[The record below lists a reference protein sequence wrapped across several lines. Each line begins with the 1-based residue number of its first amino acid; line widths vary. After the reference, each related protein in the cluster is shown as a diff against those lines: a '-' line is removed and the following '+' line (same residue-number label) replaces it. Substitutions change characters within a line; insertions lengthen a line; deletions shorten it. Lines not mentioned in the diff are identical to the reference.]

1 MKEMKEAPESMM
13 KFSGTPAEI
22 GGQIWKRMCL
32 PAVRHVSNNAPP
44 MALQQLYIGF
54 LSAAM
59 GSMAADFGHQ
69 NAVDGAQVAV
79 DSFAGMAD
87 MIDGTRVQ

>member
-1 MKEMKEAPESMM
+1 MQQLDEAPKAMM

-22 GGQIWKRMCL
+22 GGQIFERMCM
-32 PAVRHVSNNAPP
+32 PAIRHTSNNSPP
-44 MALQQLYIGF
+44 QVLAQLYIGF

-59 GSMAADFGHQ
+59 GSMTADFGHQ
-69 NAVDGAQVAV
+69 SALEGVQLAV

-87 MIDGTRVQ
+87 EIEGTRVQ

>member
-1 MKEMKEAPESMM
+1 ML

-22 GGQIWKRMCL
+22 GGQIWEHMCL
-32 PAVRHVSNNAPP
+32 PAIRHASNNTPP
-44 MALQQLYIGF
+44 KVLAHLYIGF

-69 NAVDGAQVAV
+69 SALEGAQTAV
-79 DSFAGMAD
+79 DSFADMALE
-87 MIDGTRVQ
+87 GTRVQ